1 MFDALI
7 EPGDHG
13 VGVAF
18 TDRLDGVSSPP
29 FDSLNLGR
37 GGVDDAV
44 AVAANFDRLRRRLGV
59 GKIVTV
65 AQVHGVGVLEVTP
78 DVLDGWHD
86 GSELGVHG
94 ATGVPLT
101 EADAMVTRLPG
112 VALCIRAADC
122 LPVVLAD
129 SSAGVIAA
137 AHAGR
142 VGLLAGVLPA
152 TVDAM
157 RRLGAQSIH
166 AWVGPGICGRCYE
179 VPANMAA
186 DAWAQLP
193 ATKAQTTWGTPSI
206 DLPAGAVVQLQD
218 AGVAV
223 TDLGH
228 CTFETPTLY
237 SHRRDKGATGRQAGL
252 VWRTDPS
259 SAIVDLFGCLPKP
272 AHTTSDEQ
280 SQHAVASA
288 LLDDDD
294 RIRAGR

>member
-7 EPGDHG
+7 EPEGDG
-13 VGVAF
+13 VGVTF
-18 TDRLDGVSSPP
+18 TDRLDGVSQPP

-44 AVAANFDRLRRRLGV
+44 AVAANFDLLRRRLGV

-78 DVLDGWHD
+78 EVLDGWHD

-94 ATGVPLT
+94 PTGIPLT
-101 EADAMVTRLPG
+101 QADAIVTRLPG

-129 SSAGVIAA
+129 PSAGVIAA

-142 VGLLAGVLPA
+142 VGLLTGVLPA
-152 TVDAM
+152 TVGAM
-157 RRLGAQSIH
+157 RRLGAQRIQ
-166 AWVGPGICGRCYE
+166 AWIGPGICGRCYE
-179 VPANMAA
+179 VPQDMAE
-186 DAWAQLP
+186 DAWARLP
-193 ATKAQTTWGTPSI
+193 ATKAQTTWGTPAI
-206 DLPAGAVVQLQD
+206 DLPAGAVAQLQD

-228 CTFETPTLY
+228 CTYETTTLY

-252 VWRTDPS
+252 VWL
-259 SAIVDLFGCLPKP
+259 A
-272 AHTTSDEQ
+272 
-280 SQHAVASA
+280 
-288 LLDDDD
+288 
-294 RIRAGR
+294 

>member
-1 MFDALI
+1 MFDLLI
-7 EPGDHG
+7 DPEGDG

-18 TDRLDGVSSPP
+18 TDRLDGVSLPP

-37 GGVDDAV
+37 GGVDDA
-44 AVAANFDRLRRRLGV
+44 ADIAANFGLLRGRLGV
-59 GKIVTV
+59 SKIVTV
-65 AQVHGVGVLEVTP
+65 AQVHGTDVLEVTP

-112 VALCIRAADC
+112 VALCIRVADC

-129 SSAGVIAA
+129 PAAGIIAA

-152 TVDAM
+152 TVDTM
-157 RRLGAQSIH
+157 RRLRAQSIR
-166 AWVGPGICGRCYE
+166 AWIGPGICGRCYE
-179 VPANMAA
+179 VPQAMAD

-206 DLPAGAVVQLQD
+206 DLPAGAAAQLRD
-218 AGVAV
+218 AGVTV
-223 TDLGH
+223 TDLGR
-228 CTFETPTLY
+228 CTYERSTLY

-252 VWRTDPS
+252 VWL
-259 SAIVDLFGCLPKP
+259 A
-272 AHTTSDEQ
+272 
-280 SQHAVASA
+280 
-288 LLDDDD
+288 
-294 RIRAGR
+294 